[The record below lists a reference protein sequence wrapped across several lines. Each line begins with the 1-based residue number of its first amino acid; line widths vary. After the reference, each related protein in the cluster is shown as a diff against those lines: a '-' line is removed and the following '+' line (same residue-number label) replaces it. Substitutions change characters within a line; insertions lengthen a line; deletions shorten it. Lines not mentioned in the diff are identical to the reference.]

1 MYDWNIIDCD
11 FIQLKMNLNPKL
23 TSLTKIGFKYIEFVE
38 NAQSEES
45 AIYFKEN
52 KFGED
57 VPIKKK
63 EQVWQVCIFS
73 CCVIYPSTRTYIVP
87 DQDGYRMVCFCT
99 NFIRNYLAED
109 PKTLF

>member
-1 MYDWNIIDCD
+1 MAQEPGRRPSFFSEPVTRITEISLIVTL
-11 FIQLKMNLNPKL
+11 FSQKMNLSPKL
-23 TSLTKIGFKYIEFVE
+23 TSLAKIGFKYIEFVE

-63 EQVWQVCIFS
+63 EQV
-73 CCVIYPSTRTYIVP
+73 
-87 DQDGYRMVCFCT
+87 
-99 NFIRNYLAED
+99 
-109 PKTLF
+109 